1 MLDRRCSVVVRP
13 TFPHP
18 HPPRPLLV
26 VVLPLFVQVVLGNLI
41 TSVHRFGLTSFYP
54 LNKLKFRAE
63 SNYDTAHAR
72 RRKEMVDIFCVMLF

>member
-1 MLDRRCSVVVRP
+1 MRLS
-13 TFPHP
+13 TFKCIHI
-18 HPPRPLLV
+18 
-26 VVLPLFVQVVLGNLI
+26 GNLLHMI

-54 LNKLKFRAE
+54 LNRLKFRAE